1 MGKTRILDHDQVLQL
16 QAAVTTAG
24 IVKQRL
30 ALLSGIDAVF
40 VANLS
45 DDGPPNALIL
55 MDLDAMNAAGV
66 LGDGS
71 VPLLRWLQNA
81 VALAGPLQEATILRQ
96 VLAQVQERTREAKT
110 PMVSPKP
117 PVSSPEPAAP
127 EVPAILQDANI
138 PIDFAVLTA
147 IEVERK
153 AVCAALGFTDLNR
166 TKKKE
171 RVYWLGKLPMEGG
184 SARTILV
191 AQSAEMGQ
199 LGAMALAKDVA
210 SDWKPRA
217 MLMVGI
223 AASTQPDVKLG
234 DVVWGRSVYYY
245 ERGKITPGGTLP
257 EPEMIPA
264 DAGLLQHCM
273 AVAGWN
279 GAVLASRPD
288 NTNAAPSV
296 HSGVIASG
304 EKVVAHAA
312 ARLSITAGHRKILA
326 LEMEGF
332 GFSHA
337 AWHHPGRIPH
347 LVIRG
352 ISDDGSERKSDVW
365 HSYAAAAAA
374 GFAKHFMQDQPV
386 EHGRVRSE
394 RPKQEAKA
402 DSEPEQAPQSRNSA
416 SSSGQARPPPA
427 APVETVPN
435 RQQKEP
441 PAPISAT
448 AAPPKAPAKGRQ
460 TSASFMAVVAVIA
473 GYLFLQR
480 QSEPHSEPPSQE
492 RPPEVGRQPVP
503 RFPSERQPKS
513 PLKSVVDLNALAPAP
528 SPPPRSKTPATIEE
542 VRLEHGVTPLPETVR
557 SVPVGE
563 LRKGMFG
570 YVDPTVFPALKKAL
584 VGRSPTGRS
593 FELHKAVDGSV
604 FLVGYAAKPTL
615 DGIQRGQAVDEAL
628 FVANPAGQRML
639 PVSVPVTRIQRAHF
653 AIASDSMEV
662 LVLKLASL
670 SDP

>member
-1 MGKTRILDHDQVLQL
+1 
-16 QAAVTTAG
+16 
-24 IVKQRL
+24 
-30 ALLSGIDAVF
+30 
-40 VANLS
+40 
-45 DDGPPNALIL
+45 
-55 MDLDAMNAAGV
+55 MNDAGV
-66 LGDGS
+66 LSDGS
-71 VPLLRWLQNA
+71 VPLVCWLRNA
-81 VALAGPLQEATILRQ
+81 EQLVGLRQEAAIFRQ
-96 VLAQVQERTREAKT
+96 ALLQVQERLREAE
-110 PMVSPKP
+110 SPPPVGPSQP
-117 PVSSPEPAAP
+117 PVSPPARAAP
-127 EVPAILQDANI
+127 EAPAVLQDADI

-153 AVCAALGFTDLNR
+153 AVCAVLGLTDLDR
-166 TKKKE
+166 TQKKE
-171 RVYWLGKLPMEGG
+171 RIYWLGKLPMAGG
-184 SARTILV
+184 ASRTILV

-273 AVAGWN
+273 AVAGWD

-288 NTNAAPSV
+288 NTNAAPRV

-312 ARLSITAGHRKILA
+312 ARLSITAGHRKIVA

-386 EHGRVRSE
+386 EHGHVRADLPSKEAASVAGAASPPQRSE

-402 DSEPEQAPQSRNSA
+402 DPKREQAQSRNPA
-416 SSSGQARPPPA
+416 SSSAEARPSPA
-427 APVETVPN
+427 SPVETGPA
-435 RQQKEP
+435 RQQNEP
-441 PAPISAT
+441 PAPAPAT
-448 AAPPKAPAKGRQ
+448 AAPRAAVSAPVGGSQPKAPAKGRQ
-460 TSASFMAVVAVIA
+460 TSATFMAVVVVIA

-480 QSEPHSEPPSQE
+480 QSEPNSEPPSQA

-503 RFPSERQPKS
+503 RFPSDRQPKS
-513 PLKSVVDLNALAPAP
+513 PFKSVVDMNTLAPTP
-528 SPPPRSKTPATIEE
+528 SPPPRSKTPTTIEE

-584 VGRSPTGRS
+584 VGRNPTGRS

-628 FVANPAGQRML
+628 FAANPAGQRTL
-639 PVSVPVTRIQRAHF
+639 PVSVPVARIQRAHY
-653 AIASDSMEV
+653 AVAPDSMEV